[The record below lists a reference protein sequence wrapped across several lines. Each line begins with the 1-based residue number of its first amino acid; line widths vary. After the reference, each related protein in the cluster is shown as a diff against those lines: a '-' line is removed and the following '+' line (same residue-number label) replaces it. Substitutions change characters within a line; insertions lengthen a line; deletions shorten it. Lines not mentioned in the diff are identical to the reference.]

1 MEEEEDVISSSTSDD
16 SIYRSTSNIPTI
28 NNYSSSNS
36 VPASPVNNLSSPGS
50 TNNQFASPN
59 NNNNN
64 ANGNNFL
71 PYKLQK
77 KGETYETL
85 LDSLLRKDNPPLD
98 EELRLSIPR
107 VDSEMKFEQSL
118 QEVEGKFKSNL
129 SSQLFSPE
137 SPMKNDLASSKGK
150 LFANKKEKKKRSMNN
165 SAAFSNI
172 LGNDNV
178 NYLEMYNSLKD
189 KYDQLLIEH
198 SRQQEVFQLRQE
210 TFMRREQRAKE
221 IELELNDK
229 MKEALT
235 VRDSDDME
243 NVRNLKDK
251 IQDKI
256 NLMKNELYKLLETKE
271 NEFERKMEE
280 MMRRFEKELMKER
293 KKSTTGEREW
303 REKSKSLKKELD
315 STVLQ
320 VLKLD
325 ERNNELIKENQK
337 LKIQFAAQEDDRNLF
352 AKHVAKEKRE
362 KSKLKEE
369 VARLQQELESRTN
382 VIKELHMVRQYSPS
396 NSHYNYAESTAH
408 SSLMQYSSNND
419 FEERE
424 RRLIDANNKL
434 KRLLD
439 SERKNIRQIRN
450 QNIRILE
457 ERTELEI
464 FLRSCIED
472 VKEEIKRKK
481 TNEKID
487 LVEFQKKDRQRVMDI
502 LLSKEKVLR
511 ILYEKVFDRQLAN
524 DFEQDMQTLPLP
536 SFFANPKEAGAN
548 ENDFK

>member
-1 MEEEEDVISSSTSDD
+1 
-16 SIYRSTSNIPTI
+16 
-28 NNYSSSNS
+28 
-36 VPASPVNNLSSPGS
+36 
-50 TNNQFASPN
+50 
-59 NNNNN
+59 
-64 ANGNNFL
+64 
-71 PYKLQK
+71 
-77 KGETYETL
+77 
-85 LDSLLRKDNPPLD
+85 
-98 EELRLSIPR
+98 
-107 VDSEMKFEQSL
+107 
-118 QEVEGKFKSNL
+118 
-129 SSQLFSPE
+129 
-137 SPMKNDLASSKGK
+137 
-150 LFANKKEKKKRSMNN
+150 MNN

-243 NVRNLKDK
+243 NVRNLKDR

-524 DFEQDMQTLPLP
+524 DFEQDMQTLFFV
-536 SFFANPKEAGAN
+536 FFANPKEASTNGINLAD
-548 ENDFK
+548 DFINYFIPLRLFP